1 MVSIWVLYFT
11 HHTTCV
17 DVTLLCFSIIY
28 FYFTVEAGS
37 PELSLLPHT
46 YYNNGSVLV
55 KVKVIGG
62 TPIENEVNWMLDLSF
77 MTLTLQPGQ
86 LGGSYTALNTQV
98 R

>member
-1 MVSIWVLYFT
+1 M
-11 HHTTCV
+11 
-17 DVTLLCFSIIY
+17 
-28 FYFTVEAGS
+28 
-37 PELSLLPHT
+37 LPHT

-86 LGGSYTALNTQV
+86 LGGSYTALNSQV
-98 R
+98 SYTTHGPSEALPYSGVFDL